1 VGGQFFYNGR
11 VGINKVTAEDKFEY
25 WVDIAEYDLKTAEA
39 MLETGRW
46 LYVVFMC
53 QQAIEKLCKGL
64 YVLYEDDNVPRVH
77 AISQILSKF
86 KSKLKIPIVSEKF
99 TFYNKL
105 TSFYLEGRYPEYK
118 DKLSKLLDQ
127 EEAKAILEKAKEE
140 FAWLLTLRPSKK

>member
-1 VGGQFFYNGR
+1 
-11 VGINKVTAEDKFEY
+11 VTTEEKFEY

-39 MLETGRW
+39 MFETGRW

-64 YVLYEDDNVPRVH
+64 YVLYEDDDVPRVH

-86 KSKLKIPIVSEKF
+86 KSKLTVPIGSEKF

-127 EEAKAILEKAKEE
+127 EEAKTILEKTREE
-140 FAWLLTLRPSKK
+140 FSWLLTVKPYKK

>member
-1 VGGQFFYNGR
+1 M
-11 VGINKVTAEDKFEY
+11 TAEDKFEY